1 MHAKMKAKV
10 MLAWAVPAKNSYPM
24 IGGFSS
30 FQLVF
35 GKQPKV
41 PNDMVDKLP
50 ALEGVTTSKS
60 LAMHITAMHA
70 GRKAFTEAL
79 YNEKVQKALRHN
91 VRAVERVYLQGEDVY
106 YRRDSDRAAWRGPI
120 TVLESLGSVYFLVH
134 QEDVVRVAASRI
146 VATEDVD
153 RQISMKD
160 KETAQVPT
168 NCVKETEE
176 KEAPGVD
183 IEAGQQEQE
192 PAPEDTERHEPER
205 PELTKRLEEPEGQVI
220 KGPDPERL

>member
-1 MHAKMKAKV
+1 M
-10 MLAWAVPAKNSYPM
+10 
-24 IGGFSS
+24 
-30 FQLVF
+30 
-35 GKQPKV
+35 
-41 PNDMVDKLP
+41 
-50 ALEGVTTSKS
+50 
-60 LAMHITAMHA
+60 
-70 GRKAFTEAL
+70 
-79 YNEKVQKALRHN
+79 
-91 VRAVERVYLQGEDVY
+91 Y
-106 YRRDSDRAAWRGPI
+106 YRRNSDRAAWRGPA
-120 TVLESLGSVYFLVH
+120 TVLGSRGSIYFLVH
-134 QEDVVRVAASRI
+134 QGDVVRVAACII

-153 RQISMKD
+153 GQISVKD